1 MLQCRLGDFGMET
14 RSAPSI
20 NEYLNVNLYLED
32 YYHYRK
38 SLPEGFSY
46 ESWAQALG
54 VSSKS
59 FLRFA
64 ILGKRTISEELAH
77 KLALFIGLN
86 DKETDY
92 FYLLVLYTQ
101 ASQAEVKRTY
111 EKKLIQIL
119 RGEIDWEYVKP
130 AANILEK
137 PLYFAV
143 RNILVFEGSP
153 RNPEGLADLLGVSS
167 AEVLSLLQGLEE
179 QGFVMKSEEGE
190 WISCQ
195 NLICVNQGSDNQAQL
210 SYHKRSLERAIEAQ
224 TLPAETRHY
233 LSLSV
238 PLTEE
243 EYKDCIHEVDQ
254 FFNGLYGKYAKEN
267 VLGSRFYQMNFNLI
281 PWTKKIE

>member
-1 MLQCRLGDFGMET
+1 MEI
-14 RSAPSI
+14 RSVPAI

-46 ESWAQALG
+46 ESWAQSLG

-77 KLALFIGLN
+77 KLALFIGLSE
-86 DKETDY
+86 KETEY

-111 EKKLIQIL
+111 EKKLIQTL

-130 AANILEK
+130 SANLLER
-137 PLYFAV
+137 PLYFAI

-167 AEVLSLLQGLEE
+167 VEVLSLLEELQE
-179 QGFVMKSEEGE
+179 QGFVKNEDGKWSA
-190 WISCQ
+190 CQ
-195 NLICVNQGSDNQAQL
+195 NLIRVNQGSDNQAQL
-210 SYHKRSLERAIEAQ
+210 SYHKKSLESAIEAQ

-233 LSLSV
+233 LSLSI

-243 EYKDCIHEVDQ
+243 EYKDCINEVDQ
-254 FFNGLYGKYAKEN
+254 FFNDLYGKYAKEN
-267 VLGSRFYQMNFNLI
+267 VVGSRFYQMNFNLI